1 MSEWETEK
9 PEGGQEGQEEEQGGD
24 MGGGSEGA

>member
-9 PEGGQEGQEEEQGGD
+9 PAEGQEEEEQGGG